1 MSSEEST
8 FADIKAQIIII
19 ILLLLLLLLLLL
31 YYYHNNIII
40 IIIISITLTIEFPK
54 SELKLWLSNE

>member
-19 ILLLLLLLLLLL
+19 ILLLLLLLL

>member
-19 ILLLLLLLLLLL
+19 ILLLLLLLLL

>member
-19 ILLLLLLLLLLL
+19 IILLLLLLL

-40 IIIISITLTIEFPK
+40 IIIIIITLTIEFPK

>member
-19 ILLLLLLLLLLL
+19 TILLLLLLL

-40 IIIISITLTIEFPK
+40 IIIIIITLTIEFPK